1 MSPLDAYRFATQR
14 WQQANRET
22 EQATLDRARA
32 LADMRAAGWDIDRIR
47 RETGL
52 SPARVEQLIAKTRP
66 EGAMNG

>member
-1 MSPLDAYRFATQR
+1 MSPLDAYRYATQR

-52 SPARVEQLIAKTRP
+52 APARVEQLIAKIRP
-66 EGAMNG
+66 EGARHA